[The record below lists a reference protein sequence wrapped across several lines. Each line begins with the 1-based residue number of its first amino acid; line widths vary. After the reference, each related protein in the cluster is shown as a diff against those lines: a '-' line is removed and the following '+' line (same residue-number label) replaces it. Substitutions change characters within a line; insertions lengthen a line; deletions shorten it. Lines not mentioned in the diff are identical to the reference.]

1 MALAITGI
9 TISAEFS
16 DKEYGNGS
24 GNFMNI
30 SAKAPDVPLDQ
41 IDDVILDGLDLYFA
55 AWRTLLAGRFATGII
70 KADEL
75 KQRMSDTAQRV
86 DSVRKYLRNHPT
98 RETQPSE

>member
-30 SAKAPDVPLDQ
+30 SAKAPDVPLES
-41 IDDVILDGLDLYFA
+41 IDDVISDGLDMYFA
-55 AWRTLLAGRFATGII
+55 AWKTLLATRFATGII

-75 KQRMSDTAQRV
+75 KQRISDSEQRLA
-86 DSVRKYLRNHPT
+86 SVRKFLRNHPT
-98 RETQPSE
+98 RETTPSE